1 MKPPDRHTRY
11 TGGSNSTA
19 MTTTINIEIW
29 KLWTKLNILLIFILN
44 FSNADTLDKNNEI
57 SHTLPTIRK

>member
-1 MKPPDRHTRY
+1 VKPPDTHTRY

-44 FSNADTLDKNNEI
+44 FSNADTLDKSNEI
-57 SHTLPTIRK
+57 